1 MLFRRYSV
9 STEEIQ
15 QRCIQL
21 IAEQKQILPEAIT
34 PATTFNEL
42 NVDSLDRVTL
52 AFDVEE
58 IYGIA
63 IPESSL
69 ATIHSV
75 GDMAEGIE
83 KAIAMKQADATH
95 TAGEA

>member
-1 MLFRRYSV
+1 M

-21 IAEQKQILPEAIT
+21 IAEQKQISPDTIT
-34 PATTFNEL
+34 PATTFEEL

-58 IYGIA
+58 AYDIA
-63 IPESSL
+63 IPESAL
-69 ATIHSV
+69 ATIRSV
-75 GDMAEGIE
+75 GEMADAIE
-83 KAIAMKQADATH
+83 KAIAMKQANASQTEG
-95 TAGEA
+95 A